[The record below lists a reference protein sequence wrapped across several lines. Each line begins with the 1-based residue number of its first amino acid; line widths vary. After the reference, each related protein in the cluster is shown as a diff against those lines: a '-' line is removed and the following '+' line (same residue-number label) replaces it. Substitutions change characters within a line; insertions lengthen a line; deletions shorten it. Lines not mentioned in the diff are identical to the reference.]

1 MDLTEDERIALFI
14 DGPNL
19 FSTAKALEFGIDY
32 GQLLALFRK
41 RCRLVRALYYTP
53 IIEGDGPS
61 AVKPLLDWLDYNGYT
76 IVAKPVRS
84 VVNQD
89 DQRREYSR
97 MHVEFTI
104 DALKLAP
111 SLDHI
116 VIFSGDREYTALV
129 NELRQMGRRVSVV
142 STLETQPSMVA
153 DDLRRAADQFI
164 DLADLEPMIA
174 REMVEAK
181 VTT

>member
-1 MDLTEDERIALFI
+1 MDLEEDEKTALFI

-32 GQLLALFRK
+32 GQLLTVFRK

-53 IIEGDGPS
+53 IVEGDGPS

-84 VVNQD
+84 ANPD
-89 DQRREYSR
+89 EQRREYSR

-104 DALKLAP
+104 DTLKLAP

-129 NELRQMGRRVSVV
+129 NELRQMGKRVSVV
-142 STLETQPSMVA
+142 STLETQPSIVA
-153 DDLRRAADQFI
+153 DELRRAADQFI
-164 DLADLEPMIA
+164 DLADLEPMISRDMA
-174 REMVEAK
+174 DVK
-181 VTT
+181 VPT

>member
-1 MDLTEDERIALFI
+1 MILQEDERSALFI

-32 GQLLALFRK
+32 GQLLALFQK

-53 IIEGDGPS
+53 IVEGDGPS

-76 IVAKPVRS
+76 IVSKPVRPA
-84 VVNQD
+84 VNQD
-89 DQRREYSR
+89 EQRREFSR

-111 SLDHI
+111 SLDHVI
-116 VIFSGDREYTALV
+116 IFSGDREYTALV
-129 NELRQMGRRVSVV
+129 NELRQMSKRVSIV

-153 DDLRRAADQFI
+153 DELRRAADQFI
-164 DLADLEPMIA
+164 DLADLEPMIS
-174 REMVEAK
+174 REMADVK
-181 VTT
+181 VPT